1 MRAMPR
7 VRLLPIL
14 IFLAVLMLSVRLG
27 AVWDGVERLRTVEV
41 GQSSAL
47 AQAATTP
54 AATPATPA
62 PSAAPS
68 SAAPSA
74 PAASGSSAPAM
85 QTAAVPPASPQ
96 DHPVLSARD
105 NPSAFTQ
112 SEIDLLQRLSERR
125 AQLEGQAHELD
136 QREAML
142 RAAEGR
148 IDRKIAEMKSL
159 ESSIQTLLREKDAQE
174 QARIDMLVNIYKTM
188 KPKDAAAIFDN
199 MDLPLIVD
207 IFMLMKERS
216 SASILAA
223 MNPAKAREVTSEL
236 ARKRMPQEGL
246 APSQG

>member
-54 AATPATPA
+54 AAPP
-62 PSAAPS
+62 PS
-68 SAAPSA
+68 SASA
-74 PAASGSSAPAM
+74 PAAPVPTPTAPTPAV
-85 QTAAVPPASPQ
+85 QTAAAPPTNAPEA
-96 DHPVLSARD
+96 PPISARD

-125 AQLEGQAHELD
+125 AQLESQAHELD

-188 KPKDAAAIFDN
+188 KPKDAAAIFNN

-223 MNPAKAREVTSEL
+223 MDPAKAREVTSEL